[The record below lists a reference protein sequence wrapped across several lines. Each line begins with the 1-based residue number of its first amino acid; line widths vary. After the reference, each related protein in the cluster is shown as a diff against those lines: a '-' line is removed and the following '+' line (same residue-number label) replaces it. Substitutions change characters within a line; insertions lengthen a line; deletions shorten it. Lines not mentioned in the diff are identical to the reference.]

1 MNHFAHEGMTKRA
14 IGGHYGQAPQLGA
27 MAQANKIEAYN
38 LPLGS
43 ISRMIRA
50 AAGKLPGH
58 ITTVGYGTMADP
70 KHGGGK
76 INTVTKEDLV
86 EEIEVLGKKYLI
98 YKAVPINVAIIRGT
112 TADPM
117 GNITMERES
126 LYVDNLIQAMAAR
139 ASGGI
144 VLVQVERV
152 ATENSLKPREVKI
165 PGTLVDGVVVASPE
179 NHWMSY
185 ITPYNP
191 GFTSEIKTPVSLS
204 TMEMDERKIIARR
217 GLLEV
222 VPNQVV
228 NLGIGMAEG
237 VALVAEEEKIL
248 NYFTLTTE
256 PGVHGGVGAS
266 GHDFGP
272 AKNYDAI
279 LDMNQQFDFYN
290 GGGLDVCFLG
300 MAQVTATGDV
310 NVTRVGPALKGPGG
324 FIDISQSTK
333 RVNLVGT
340 FTTGGLEIA
349 VEGGKL
355 VIKKEGSI
363 RKFVKSIPEITFS
376 GSNAVSRNQLVHYIT
391 ERCVFTLTPEG
402 LELIEIAP
410 GIDLQTQILD
420 LMEFK
425 PVIKGTPRLMDAR
438 IFGPTRMKLL
448 ESLYS
453 LDMSTRL
460 NYNAETRTLYIDL
473 HGVSVTTPDIVTDI
487 ITSIADFFEKN
498 PKLAKKVDVFVN
510 YDGFDCR
517 EELVKDFTEK
527 AHGLEAKYYG
537 TVRRISSAGFAR
549 HKLADSMKMSL
560 QKSYNINEVYDLL
573 KSMGLAVSR
582 QTVATLCARYD
593 TDGEKGVISSEEL
606 ASIVEAIKA

>member
-1 MNHFAHEGMTKRA
+1 ML
-14 IGGHYGQAPQLGA
+14 Q
-27 MAQANKIEAYN
+27 
-38 LPLGS
+38 
-43 ISRMIRA
+43 
-50 AAGKLPGH
+50 
-58 ITTVGYGTMADP
+58 
-70 KHGGGK
+70 
-76 INTVTKEDLV
+76 
-86 EEIEVLGKKYLI
+86 VLGKKYLI

-139 ASGGI
+139 ATGGI
-144 VLVQVERV
+144 VLCQVERV
-152 ATENSLKPREVKI
+152 ATENSLRPRDVKI
-165 PGTLVDGVVVASPE
+165 PGTLVDGVVVAKPE

-185 ITPYNP
+185 ISEYNP
-191 GFTSEIKTPVSLS
+191 GFTSEIKTPVSLNA
-204 TMEMDERKIIARR
+204 MEFDERKIIARR
-217 GLLEV
+217 AVLEV

-248 NYFTLTTE
+248 SFFTLTTE

-300 MAQVTATGDV
+300 MAQVTASGDV

-340 FTTGGLEIA
+340 FTTGGLEVA
-349 VEGGKL
+349 AEDGKL
-355 VIKKEGSI
+355 VIKKEGKI
-363 RKFVKSIPEITFS
+363 KKFVKSIPEITFS

-391 ERCVFTLTPEG
+391 ERCVFALTPEG

-420 LMEFK
+420 LMDFK
-425 PVIKGTPRLMDAR
+425 PVMKQPPRLMDER
-438 IFGPTRMKLL
+438 IFLPGRMKLL

-453 LDMSTRL
+453 LDMGKRL
-460 NYNAETRTLYIDL
+460 HYNADTKTLYIDL
-473 HGVSVTTPDIVTDI
+473 HGVSVTTPDI
-487 ITSIADFFEKN
+487 IADIMGTIDKFFVDN
-498 PKLAKKVDVFVN
+498 PQVAKKVDVFVN

-517 EELVKDFTEK
+517 EELVKDFTDR
-527 AHGLEAKYYG
+527 AHDCEQKYYG
-537 TVRRISSAGFAR
+537 TVRRMSSAGFAR
-549 HKLADSMKMSL
+549 HKLADSMSMTL
-560 QKSYNINEVYDLL
+560 QKSYNTNEVYDLL
-573 KSMGLAVSR
+573 KSMGYSVSR
-582 QTVATLCARYD
+582 QTVASLCARFD
-593 TDGEKGVISSEEL
+593 MDGQKGKISSEEL
-606 ASIVEAIKA
+606 AAIVDALKA

>member
-1 MNHFAHEGMTKRA
+1 
-14 IGGHYGQAPQLGA
+14 
-27 MAQANKIEAYN
+27 
-38 LPLGS
+38 
-43 ISRMIRA
+43 
-50 AAGKLPGH
+50 
-58 ITTVGYGTMADP
+58 MADP
-70 KHGGGK
+70 KFGGGK
-76 INTVTKEDLV
+76 INSVTKEDIV
-86 EEIEVLGKKYLI
+86 EEIEVGSEFFPRLLKAQHSIFSGMQVLGKKYLI

-112 TADPM
+112 TADPS

-144 VLVQVERV
+144 VLCQVERV
-152 ATENSLKPREVKI
+152 ATENSLRPRDVKI
-165 PGTLVDGVVVASPE
+165 PGTLVDGVVVAKPE

-191 GFTSEIKTPVSLS
+191 GFTSEIKTPVSLES
-204 TMEMDERKIIARR
+204 MEFDERKIIARR
-217 GLLEV
+217 AVLEV

-300 MAQVTATGDV
+300 MAQVTAEGDV
-310 NVTRVGPALKGPGG
+310 NVTRVGPSLKGPGG

-340 FTTGGLEIA
+340 FTTGGLEVA
-349 VEGGKL
+349 AEDGKL
-355 VIKKEGSI
+355 VIKKEGKVK
-363 RKFVKSIPEITFS
+363 KFVSKIPEITFS
-376 GSNAVSRNQLVHYIT
+376 GSNAVSRGQLVHYIT
-391 ERCVFTLTPEG
+391 ERCVFALTAEG
-402 LELIEIAP
+402 LELVEIAP
-410 GIDLQTQILD
+410 GIDLQTQVLD
-420 LMEFK
+420 QMEFK
-425 PVIKGTPRLMDAR
+425 PVMRQPPRLMDAR
-438 IFGPTRMKLL
+438 IFAPGRMRLL

-460 NYNAETRTLYIDL
+460 HFVEETKTLYIDL
-473 HGVSVTTPDIVTDI
+473 HGVSVTTPDVISEIMDNVEK
-487 ITSIADFFEKN
+487 FFLEN
-498 PKLAKKVDVFVN
+498 PKFTKRVDVFVN

-517 EELVKDFTEK
+517 EELVADFT
-527 AHGLEAKYYG
+527 ARVAALEEKYYG
-537 TVRRISSAGFAR
+537 TVRRMSSAGFAR
-549 HKLADSMKMSL
+549 HKLADSMSVTL
-560 QKSYNINEVYDLL
+560 QKSYNTNEVYDLL
-573 KSMGLAVSR
+573 RSMGHSVSR
-582 QTVATLCARYD
+582 ATVATLCARFD
-593 TDGEKGVISSEEL
+593 TDDQKGKISTEEL
-606 ASIVEAIKA
+606 NAIIQALTS